1 MCLVQGPFRAQAMTL
16 RNIPKGGISGMGQAR
31 ERHRGAGRPLAAS
44 WHGPTWLK
52 TTWPGQGRGPPR
64 PHAPTPQDQRKQAAD
79 GLRPCL
85 SPGRACTP
93 RRLPSQRSNQILNTV
108 SKLKPAPYLEHQV
121 PPGEQPSSSP
131 GTLPAQLCLGVG
143 LGASGPRP
151 CCGQGK
157 GRPTETMAGREAHG
171 FSPLFYYSF
180 PLIFI

>member
-1 MCLVQGPFRAQAMTL
+1 MCLVPGPLRAQAVTL
-16 RNIPKGGISGMGQAR
+16 RNIPKGGISGTGQAR
-31 ERHRGAGRPLAAS
+31 ERHRGARRPLVALR
-44 WHGPTWLK
+44 HGPAWLK
-52 TTWPGQGRGPPR
+52 TAWPGHGHGPP
-64 PHAPTPQDQRKQAAD
+64 APTPQDPRMQAAE

-85 SPGRACTP
+85 APGRACAP

-131 GTLPAQLCLGVG
+131 ETLPAQLCLGVG

-157 GRPTETMAGREAHG
+157 GRPTATMAGREAHG
-171 FSPLFYYSF
+171 FSPPFYYSF